1 MRPSR
6 PGDLRN
12 AFIILCLCLCLPSW
26 SALSQSPDASTLQS
40 YSAEGKKALEAGD
53 YGEAE
58 RAFEKLRTL
67 APGIAEIHGQLGLI
81 YFQERKFDQAV
92 LALRKAL
99 QLNPELPRAGTLLAL
114 SLSELGHYEEA
125 LPGLEAGFRHTAEPA
140 VQRICGLQLERA
152 YTSLQR
158 DGDAVQT
165 AVELQRLFP
174 TDPEIL
180 YRTGK
185 VYGNSALLTMRRLAQ
200 SGSGSVWLHL
210 AEAETNESQ
219 GNYDSAVI
227 EYRQVLAA
235 DPHRPGIHYLLGRT
249 LLARSRSTR
258 NSADEGLALKE
269 FEQELRLDAGNA
281 SSAYEIGEIH
291 RTSGEFTEA
300 QKYFELSLNYYPAF
314 EEAHLGLA
322 STLISLRKPEL
333 ALPHVQQAIALN
345 AGNEVS
351 WYRLSQAYRL
361 LGNAPE
367 QKRAFAEF
375 QRLRSQKSSQEAEQR
390 VFSPNDVTRQE
401 LGSEL
406 AH

>member
-1 MRPSR
+1 MKRSR
-6 PGDLRN
+6 QGSLRN
-12 AFIILCLCLCLPSW
+12 AFMVLGFCLSGW
-26 SALSQSPDASTLQS
+26 WAFSQSPDASTLQS
-40 YSAEGKKALEAGD
+40 YSAEASRALKAGNYE
-53 YGEAE
+53 EAE
-58 RAFEKLRTL
+58 LAFKKLRDL

-92 LALRKAL
+92 AALRKAL
-99 QLNPELPRAGTLLAL
+99 QLNPELPRAGTLMAL
-114 SLSELGHYEEA
+114 SLSELGRYEEA
-125 LPGLEAGFRHTAEPA
+125 LPGLEAGFRQPAEPA

-158 DGDAVQT
+158 DGDAVQA
-165 AVELQRLFP
+165 AVELQKQFP
-174 TDPEIL
+174 TDPEVL

-185 VYGNSALLTMRRLAQ
+185 VYGNSASLTMQKLAQ
-200 SGSGSVWLHL
+200 SAPGSVWLHL
-210 AEAETNESQ
+210 AEAETNESL
-219 GNYDSAVI
+219 GNHDSAIV
-227 EYRQVLAA
+227 EYRQVLSA

-269 FEQELRLDAGNA
+269 FEQELQLDPENA

-291 RTSGEFTEA
+291 RNAGEFTEA
-300 QKYFELSLNYYPAF
+300 QKYFERSLKYYPAF

-361 LGNAPE
+361 LGNAEE
-367 QKRAFAEF
+367 QKKAFAEF
-375 QRLRSQKSSQEAEQR
+375 QRLRSQQSSEEEERR
-390 VFSPNDVTRQE
+390 VFSPNGVTRQK
-401 LGSEL
+401 LGSET